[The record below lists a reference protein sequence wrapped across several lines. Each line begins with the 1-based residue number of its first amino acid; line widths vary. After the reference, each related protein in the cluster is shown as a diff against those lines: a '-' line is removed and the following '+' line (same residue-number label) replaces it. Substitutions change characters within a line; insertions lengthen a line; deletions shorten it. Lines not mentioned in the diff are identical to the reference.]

1 MSHLPDLTQDGRR
14 GVSPPRSF
22 GLDFPGAE
30 ADRIGA
36 ETGSAR
42 LDLPGSLRPY
52 QWDGVSFLVRRD
64 AALLADEMGLGKTV
78 QAAIALRL
86 LLRQPDCHRA
96 LVVSPASL
104 RLNWEREL
112 AKWAPDL
119 AVCRVQGP
127 AHNRSALYRLPIPVL
142 LASYEQVRT
151 DARTLHPSVHFNL
164 VILDEAQRIK
174 NSGSETSLACR
185 LLPRDKA
192 WALTGT
198 PLENRPTDITSVFRF
213 LRPGLVQA
221 YMSRSEIHEAIKDS
235 FLRRKK
241 EEVLRELPPILTQDI
256 PLELEGRQ
264 LIAYQD
270 LWAARIDFLP
280 SGDGGRSA
288 AAMLGLITKLKQVCN
303 FDRSSGESMKLDA
316 LQLIFDSL
324 YDPDDK
330 VIVFSQ
336 YVQTL
341 LWMSE
346 RIKIPFDLLHGGL
359 PEAERD
365 VALASFE
372 RAHGP
377 RALLVSLKAGGVGLN
392 LQAASTVVLFD
403 RWWNPAVEQQAIQR
417 AHRFGRS
424 RPLHVFRFLVV
435 NSIEERIARILGQKQ
450 VLFEQYVEDAE
461 SADIEPFSRQELS
474 WILQAGTGQRSR
486 KSSSDGS

>member
-1 MSHLPDLTQDGRR
+1 M
-14 GVSPPRSF
+14 
-22 GLDFPGAE
+22 GAE
-30 ADRIGA
+30 IA
-36 ETGSAR
+36 SAR
-42 LDLPGSLRPY
+42 LNLSGSLRPY
-52 QWDGVSFLVRRD
+52 QCDGVSFLVRRD

-78 QAAIALRL
+78 QAATALRL
-86 LLRQPDCHRA
+86 VLRQLDCHRA
-96 LVVSPASL
+96 LVVAPASL

-119 AVCRVQGP
+119 AVRRVQGS
-127 AHNRSALYRLPIPVL
+127 ADNRSALYRLPIPVL
-142 LASYEQVRT
+142 LASYEQIRT
-151 DARTLHPSVHFNL
+151 DARTLHPSVHFN
-164 VILDEAQRIK
+164 VVVLDEAQRIK

-198 PLENRPTDITSVFRF
+198 PLENRPSDIASVFRF
-213 LRPGLVQA
+213 LRPGLVQP

-241 EEVLRELPPILTQDI
+241 GEVLGELPPILIQDI

-264 LIAYQD
+264 RIAYQD
-270 LWAARIDFLP
+270 LWASRTDFLP
-280 SGDGGRSA
+280 SGGGARST
-288 AAMLGLITKLKQVCN
+288 AAMFGLITKLKQVCN
-303 FDRSSGESMKLDA
+303 FDRSSGESVKLEA
-316 LQLIFDSL
+316 LHLIFDSL
-324 YDPDDK
+324 HDPDDK

-346 RIKIPFDLLHGGL
+346 RITIPLDLLHGGL
-359 PEAERD
+359 SEAERD
-365 VALASFE
+365 AAVLNFE
-372 RAHGP
+372 REPGP

-417 AHRFGRS
+417 AHRFGRT

-435 NSIEERIARILGQKQ
+435 NSIEDRIARILEEKQ

-461 SADIEPFSRQELS
+461 SADVEPFSRQELS
-474 WILQAGTGQRSR
+474 WILQTGTGTA
-486 KSSSDGS
+486 